1 MLVDVNGEPV
11 MHLDCA
17 RVGSAAIVALG
28 VLVLGAC
35 SSEPPGPTV
44 AQAEVTLKADID
56 WLVKSTHAKDVTVTD
71 EGGKDIPCGE
81 GMAKRTYGVAGVDAS
96 SVDEPV
102 IIFNMLTGGLGRRG
116 YKVVSVDWKTPS
128 NESVKG
134 ESRVKITVDS
144 SKKKRFE
151 LSGETQCLRVAL

>member
-1 MLVDVNGEPV
+1 MVRLASAP
-11 MHLDCA
+11 
-17 RVGSAAIVALG
+17 VGSAVIVALG
-28 VLVLGAC
+28 ILALGAC
-35 SSEPPGPTV
+35 SSEPPGPTA
-44 AQAEVTLKADID
+44 AQAEATLKADID

-81 GMAKRTYGVAGVDAS
+81 GKAKRTYGVAGVDAS

-102 IIFNMLTGGLGRRG
+102 IIFNMLTGGLGKRG

-144 SKKKRFE
+144 SRKKHFE
-151 LSGETQCLRVAL
+151 LSGETQCLKVAL